1 MLRTPTRLVW
11 CLVAVM
17 AVITVVSFA
26 LTGLAVDV
34 RSNPAAFALI
44 GALLAMT
51 WFYRRIRPDPRLQAA
66 SEVASQIFLL
76 LLFGILLT
84 YAAAST
90 SFPYRDN
97 ELARIDLAMGF
108 DRRAYLDFFNNRPWL
123 GRITS
128 FAYMTLLPQFVIVP
142 LALLADNRL
151 PRVQSWLLA
160 VGIALLA
167 TSAISVFT
175 PSLTAFVYSDL
186 KFHVPPGVYTPMPT
200 IEALRAGTF
209 HTVRLDRLEG
219 LVSFPSFHTTGALLF
234 VWALWPL
241 RYLRWA
247 GLALNTALIAATP
260 INGAHY
266 LIDLA
271 GGAVVAIL
279 ALAASRWLCRHF
291 AQPISEMNSGSA
303 LDPKSVERKRPL
315 RIATGG

>member
-51 WFYRRIRPDPRLQAA
+51 WFYRRVRPDPRLQAA

-175 PSLTAFVYSDL
+175 PSL
-186 KFHVPPGVYTPMPT
+186 
-200 IEALRAGTF
+200 RA
-209 HTVRLDRLEG
+209 R
-219 LVSFPSFHTTGALLF
+219 S
-234 VWALWPL
+234 
-241 RYLRWA
+241 
-247 GLALNTALIAATP
+247 
-260 INGAHY
+260 
-266 LIDLA
+266 
-271 GGAVVAIL
+271 
-279 ALAASRWLCRHF
+279 
-291 AQPISEMNSGSA
+291 
-303 LDPKSVERKRPL
+303 
-315 RIATGG
+315 